1 MLELQRFHS
10 DYLLGDAERERERG
24 CNLILPHP
32 HLLKN
37 PFYRPLLSLVF
48 QLLGHL
54 SCSHCSY
61 LWGERGEE
69 RLGPG
74 ERSQIRHLLPPPA
87 SLSLSLSLTPP
98 TQSSHNISAL
108 TRAVANRN
116 NFNLHF
122 HLSPLPFSYSVCQS
136 N

>member
-87 SLSLSLSLTPP
+87 SLSLSLTPP